1 MAKKNGWNADEMQGS
16 LISDMEQE
24 VKQGYKEMNKP
35 ADGVGNKVEE
45 PIHPAPDMG
54 GENRGGK
61 FDNEPTKGVQANMP
75 LSLYNRMKQLKF
87 NTDQTFQSMFQ
98 EAMDLWLDVQEGKMK
113 VQKVE

>member
-1 MAKKNGWNADEMQGS
+1 MEKFDFNKVKNSPAVNAAEQEIVEGFDDLNNGIANADIKPS
-16 LISDMEQE
+16 AITNHAEQPE
-24 VKQGYKEMNKP
+24 LPQ
-35 ADGVGNKVEE
+35 AS
-45 PIHPAPDMG
+45 
-54 GENRGGK
+54 K